1 MEFPKKPIRRR
12 RRPPVAYAVLIA
24 EAILSSPNQRL
35 TLREVYKWVVN
46 NYPYLCRNQDKG
58 WQNTIRHNLS
68 LNKFFVKVPR
78 AEVDES
84 SPEPSGTTPSSST
97 VTALSRAKGCY
108 WTVDRAQLDTATKEG
123 LQRLRGTH
131 VLAATQ
137 FVFSS
142 TDLLG
147 SPIPTGGCSPRRKPS
162 SPELDATNKR
172 GSSVSPSLNLL
183 PSFLDLPLIQAES
196 SSRQPNLPP
205 LTSQSHHNS
214 TDTSR
219 GGFTTPAVLFPQTYP
234 TPISP
239 LRSKSVENVPTQ
251 LGTSQTFRRNRAL
264 TATMLSTEGDRNQV
278 PGFSF
283 LVTSVAAFEST
294 GKNGSVHTA
303 NGDDHS
309 VPATSSSDEDSP
321 SVLRIHNILN

>member
-46 NYPYLCRNQDKG
+46 NYPYLCHNQDKG

-84 SPEPSGTTPSSST
+84 SSEPSGTTPSSST
-97 VTALSRAKGCY
+97 ATVLSRAKGCY
-108 WTVDRAQLDTATKEG
+108 WTVDKAQLDTATKEG

-131 VLAATQ
+131 ALAATQ

-142 TDLLG
+142 TDLPG
-147 SPIPTGGCSPRRKPS
+147 SPGGESS
-162 SPELDATNKR
+162 SPELGATNKR
-172 GSSVSPSLNLL
+172 GSSASPSLNLL
-183 PSFLDLPLIQAES
+183 PSFLDLPLIQADS

-234 TPISP
+234 TPTSP

-251 LGTSQTFRRNRAL
+251 LGTSQTLRRNRAL
-264 TATMLSTEGDRNQV
+264 TATMLPIDSDRNRV

-294 GKNGSVHTA
+294 GKNDSVHTA
-303 NGDDHS
+303 SGDDHS